1 MCGISHVSQLG
12 WLVRRVMQADHDD
25 KRGGARAVVRAR
37 EDTSAPETAPET
49 PAKRAEMAGADETRQ
64 MIARNS
70 LRLAEM
76 ESEMQSLRHRISE
89 REKELACHMLL
100 SNLLDE
106 ITQSSQH
113 TASVL
118 NEVVSILPPAMQYPD
133 ICAAR
138 IVLHSATYSSPNWK
152 SVPHTT
158 ICFFHRCMFTC
169 SQPTTFSFAGTRRGR
184 SVRRSGA
191 RTLHRALWGRW
202 RLRTCQTHG

>member
-1 MCGISHVSQLG
+1 M
-12 WLVRRVMQADHDD
+12 MQAD
-25 KRGGARAVVRAR
+25 KAVVRAR
-37 EDTSAPETAPET
+37 EAPDAGATA
-49 PAKRAEMAGADETRQ
+49 AKRAETAGADETRQ
-64 MIARNS
+64 LIARNS
-70 LRLAEM
+70 QRLAEM

-152 SVPHTT
+152 SVAPVPTSLHPSRFPHT
-158 ICFFHRCMFTC
+158 HA
-169 SQPTTFSFAGTRRGR
+169 SGDTT
-184 SVRRSGA
+184 
-191 RTLHRALWGRW
+191 L
-202 RLRTCQTHG
+202 THAHT